1 MIAEEV
7 TGGSFNMTLT
17 WSPKPGLTITLIKE
31 TLNLC
36 DLMVDI
42 ADQCPLKSGNHSIHY
57 HGDVPDIFPKASRA
71 TACMHSFLYSEI
83 YTLVHTDV
91 R

>member
-1 MIAEEV
+1 MTAEKV

-42 ADQCPLKSGNHSIHY
+42 AD
-57 HGDVPDIFPKASRA
+57 
-71 TACMHSFLYSEI
+71 
-83 YTLVHTDV
+83 
-91 R
+91 